1 MCIISYT
8 QVFQVFFQYL
18 ITVRL
23 DDSCCNLILN
33 LFLKKTGT
41 TFAVLSV
48 KEKTPVMKERLNKS
62 ADYFDF

>member
-1 MCIISYT
+1 MCVISYT
-8 QVFQVFFQYL
+8 QVFHVFFQYL

-33 LFLKKTGT
+33 LFKKTGT

-48 KEKTPVMKERLNKS
+48 KEKTPVMKERFNKS